1 MWVELGGQGQVD
13 FSGAFTAPHTKYGH
27 KASHPSGQEGG
38 SRGTDRCLKSRS
50 ARTGPHVAP
59 RGPRPPALGPPPEA
73 PSSSRAASVGSAG
86 LLSARLLCVAV
97 GGAGAGPHEGCY
109 EGPRQKDR
117 WRHGR
122 GDQGWRSRGS
132 SQAKT
137 LCPAGEGSPSCLP
150 EHPEGPSPCRA
161 GSLSGHTVG
170 GEPPTYEQK
179 GGAFSG

>member
-1 MWVELGGQGQVD
+1 MGGAGWA
-13 FSGAFTAPHTKYGH
+13 GAGGFLRSLHCAPHQIWTQGV
-27 KASHPSGQEGG
+27 SSVWPRRREQGDRQVSEEQE
-38 SRGTDRCLKSRS
+38 R
-50 ARTGPHVAP
+50 PHWPP
-59 RGPRPPALGPPPEA
+59 RGPERAEPPALGPPPEA

-137 LCPAGEGSPSCLP
+137 LCPAGEGSPSCHP
-150 EHPEGPSPCRA
+150 EHPEGPSPCWA